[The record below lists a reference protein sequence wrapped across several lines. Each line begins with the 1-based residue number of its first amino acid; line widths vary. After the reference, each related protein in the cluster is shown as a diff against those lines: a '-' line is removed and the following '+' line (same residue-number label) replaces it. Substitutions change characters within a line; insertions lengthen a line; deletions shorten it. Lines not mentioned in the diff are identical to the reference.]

1 MDDLTFYFSK
11 ILYLFIFREKGKER
25 EREGEKHQCVVTSH
39 LYPLGTWPATQAC
52 ARTGNQTCDLLVRR
66 PELNPL
72 IKKKKK
78 IKKCYSERYR
88 GSRSEPS
95 GLLRIRKQVTEAKE
109 ESLELRREKVPGWR
123 VGGKGA
129 GVLLRGRAS
138 LFLPFLKIVC

>member
-78 IKKCYSERYR
+78 NQKV
-88 GSRSEPS
+88 
-95 GLLRIRKQVTEAKE
+95 LFRKVQ
-109 ESLELRREKVPGWR
+109 R
-123 VGGKGA
+123 
-129 GVLLRGRAS
+129 
-138 LFLPFLKIVC
+138 